1 MLINSIELEKLGYS
15 KSKSHDLMNQLCRQ
29 LPYTTKQVYLKTN
42 RHENSEM
49 LHNLRSVEVSEVV
62 KLCEDKIA
70 KAKTNKRIN
79 AEQWRALC
87 SKLKT
92 IDIAQIKC

>member
-1 MLINSIELEKLGYS
+1 MIINKTTLQSLGYTAT
-15 KSKSHDLMNQLCRQ
+15 KSHDLMNQLCRQ

-49 LHNLRSVEVSEVV
+49 LHNLRSVEISEVI
-62 KLCEDKIA
+62 KLCEDKIG

-79 AEQWRALC
+79 AEQWIELK
-87 SKLKT
+87 SKLEKV
-92 IDIAQIKC
+92 Q

>member
-1 MLINSIELEKLGYS
+1 MLINQTTLESLGYS
-15 KSKSHDLMNQLCRQ
+15 NSKSHDLMNQLCRQ

-49 LHNLRSVEVSEVV
+49 LHNLRSVDVSEVV
-62 KLCEDKIA
+62 KLCDDKIA

-79 AEQWRALC
+79 AGQWSELKI
-87 SKLKT
+87 KLEN
-92 IDIAQIKC
+92 ICINS

>member
-1 MLINSIELEKLGYS
+1 MLINCVNLESMGYS
-15 KSKSHDLMNQLCRQ
+15 TAKSHDLINQLCRQ

-62 KLCEDKIA
+62 KLCDDKIA

-79 AEQWRALC
+79 AEQWVKLK
-87 SKLKT
+87 SKLEN
-92 IDIAQIKC
+92 IS